1 MAPQIVLVT
10 GCSSGI
16 GLAMV
21 QRLARDPDHR
31 FIIIAT
37 VIAMSEK
44 NDLMAAVKDYI
55 DKAVFIKEMDITK
68 DGDITTVVES
78 VINDHGRID
87 ILLNIAGLSVIGIP
101 ENISREQV
109 DQIFS
114 VNVIGTIRLTQA
126 VLPHMKE
133 KQSGKIITFSS
144 VAGRIGFAYIEL
156 YCASKFAVEGFFE
169 SLAAGVCAFNIRVC
183 LMKPG
188 PVKTGLW
195 DFTVRQYTSHSNDDT
210 IHAIDRRQLQNK
222 VPRVRVEPVFE
233 IDDVVDRVMTNCINA
248 DEPALRLLI
257 ADSPADTNLAQ
268 TASDLTG
275 EAGLQEF
282 GLKELSE
289 IE

>member
-1 MAPQIVLVT
+1 MAPQIVLIT

-21 QRLARDPDHR
+21 QRLTRDPDHR

-44 NDLMAAVKDYI
+44 NDLEAAVKDYI
-55 DKAVFIKEMDITK
+55 DKVVFIKEMDVTK

-78 VINDHGRID
+78 VINDHGQID
-87 ILLNIAGLSVIGIP
+87 ILLNIAGLSVVGIP

-144 VAGRIGFAYIEL
+144 VAGRIGFAYLEL

-169 SLAAGVCAFNIRVC
+169 SLAAGIRAFNIRVC
-183 LMKPG
+183 LVEPG

-195 DFTVRQYTSHSNDDT
+195 DFTAKQYTSHSNDDT

-222 VPRVRVEPVFE
+222 VPRVSVEPVFE
-233 IDDVVDRVMTNCINA
+233 IDDVVNRVMSNCINA

-257 ADSPADTNLAQ
+257 ADTPTDTNLAQ
-268 TASDLTG
+268 IASDLTG

-282 GLKELSE
+282 GLKELS
-289 IE
+289 

>member
-44 NDLMAAVKDYI
+44 NDLEAAVKDYI

-68 DGDITTVVES
+68 DGDITIVVES

-87 ILLNIAGLSVIGIP
+87 ILLNIAGLSLIGIP

-109 DQIFS
+109 DKIFS

-169 SLAAGVCAFNIRVC
+169 SLAAGVRAFNIRVC
-183 LMKPG
+183 LVEPG

-195 DFTVRQYTSHSNDDT
+195 DFTVKQYTSHSNDDT

-233 IDDVVDRVMTNCINA
+233 VDDVVDRVMLNCINA

-257 ADSPADTNLAQ
+257 ADTNLAQ
-268 TASDLTG
+268 AASDLTG
-275 EAGLQEF
+275 EDGLQKL